1 MKEWVYGG
9 WNSVMHVCVCN
20 VNGEFCELCV
30 CVCVC
35 VQAKHAVE
43 GNRTWGVDGDTGTLA
58 DMTELGVWDPLSV
71 KVQTYKTA
79 IEVCVECVCG
89 VCVFVHVC
97 VCLCMCACVCVF
109 VHKCV

>member
-20 VNGEFCELCV
+20 VNGEFCEL

-79 IEVCVECVCG
+79 IEVCAC
-89 VCVFVHVC
+89 VC
-97 VCLCMCACVCVF
+97 VCLCMCVCVW
-109 VHKCV
+109 CV